1 MISLTLLKEL
11 KPFDCAATALRPV
24 QRRRKTGPAEP
35 DVTRAI
41 TGLLAGLWS
50 AAQPHAAQGSPPRP
64 FSPPKGHPCVQSKQ
78 LCNIY
83 RFLIDIATCAFTNG
97 RPVRVAVAQRA
108 AAESVLRGSTAAQ
121 GRDPDVQRS
130 AIRSLPSPRLAPL
143 GRPSRRARAVCC
155 VPSAGKG
162 ANLAVTGHSPK
173 RLQRQDAVC
182 CLPGTSKAAPCLRPL
197 PWPSLARRGAEGGA
211 VCGAEADSR
220 GREAIEGL
228 SLRRSRPPNS
238 GPSQRSRS
246 VPAGSRPGQDDEGLL
261 ARRLRAKAVRRDRH
275 RLCPETVTTGEEAAS
290 PG

>member
-83 RFLIDIATCAFTNG
+83 RFLIDIAACAFTNG

-143 GRPSRRARAVCC
+143 GRPSKRARAICC
-155 VPSAGKG
+155 KPSAGK
-162 ANLAVTGHSPK
+162 VPTW
-173 RLQRQDAVC
+173 Q
-182 CLPGTSKAAPCLRPL
+182 
-197 PWPSLARRGAEGGA
+197 SLATLQSARDRTEGPLQNPSWICSFVEEPCFDYICFHISTGMHW
-211 VCGAEADSR
+211 GN
-220 GREAIEGL
+220 
-228 SLRRSRPPNS
+228 LRRPHP
-238 GPSQRSRS
+238 
-246 VPAGSRPGQDDEGLL
+246 VEI
-261 ARRLRAKAVRRDRH
+261 
-275 RLCPETVTTGEEAAS
+275 
-290 PG
+290 